1 MIVVTSDVDTALR
14 RMDKHDLDMRN
25 KRLKRAADLSLKHTY
40 LPYEMQEQHD
50 PWADSSARP
59 PPFALL
65 FFGDRSIFSILDG
78 WRACVQLRPS
88 WQELRRSG

>member
-50 PWADSSARP
+50 PWADSSAP
-59 PPFALL
+59 PSLGAL
-65 FFGDRSIFSILDG
+65 FFYMHVISILDG

-88 WQELRRSG
+88 WQE

>member
-1 MIVVTSDVDTALR
+1 MVTSDVDTALR

-50 PWADSSARP
+50 PWADSRAHPLPSRC
-59 PPFALL
+59 
-65 FFGDRSIFSILDG
+65 FFRRLQHVVISILDG

>member
-1 MIVVTSDVDTALR
+1 MTSDVDTALR

-50 PWADSSARP
+50 PWADARAHPYPPASLRDSCFRRWHVFSS
-59 PPFALL
+59 
-65 FFGDRSIFSILDG
+65 LDG

>member
-1 MIVVTSDVDTALR
+1 MTSDVDTALR

-50 PWADSSARP
+50 PWADSRAHP
-59 PPFALL
+59 PPFALS
-65 FFGDRSIFSILDG
+65 FFRRWQHVFSIVDG

-88 WQELRRSG
+88 WQE

>member
-1 MIVVTSDVDTALR
+1 MVTSDVDTALR

-50 PWADSSARP
+50 PWADARAHPP
-59 PPFALL
+59 PPFATLV
-65 FFGDRSIFSILDG
+65 FGDGMYSPVLTVG
-78 WRACVQLRPS
+78 VRACSYARPG
-88 WQELRRSG
+88 RS

>member
-1 MIVVTSDVDTALR
+1 MTSDVDTALR

-59 PPFALL
+59 SRC
-65 FFGDRSIFSILDG
+65 FFPAIA
-78 WRACVQLRPS
+78 ACEFHS
-88 WQELRRSG
+88 

>member
-1 MIVVTSDVDTALR
+1 VIVVTSDVDTALR

-59 PPFALL
+59 PPLNCSL
-65 FFGDRSIFSILDG
+65 FFRRSQHVFSILDG

-88 WQELRRSG
+88 WQE

>member
-1 MIVVTSDVDTALR
+1 MTSDVDTALR

-50 PWADSSARP
+50 PWADARAHP
-59 PPFALL
+59 PPRLPSRLL
-65 FFGDRSIFSILDG
+65 FSAMACIL
-78 WRACVQLRPS
+78 QS
-88 WQELRRSG
+88 

>member
-1 MIVVTSDVDTALR
+1 MVTSDVDTALR

-50 PWADSSARP
+50 PWADSRARP
-59 PPFALL
+59 LPPLSF
-65 FFGDRSIFSILDG
+65 FFGDQHVFSILDG

>member
-1 MIVVTSDVDTALR
+1 MVTSDVDTALR

-65 FFGDRSIFSILDG
+65 FFRRSQHVFSILDG

-88 WQELRRSG
+88 WQE

>member
-1 MIVVTSDVDTALR
+1 MTSDVDTALR

-59 PPFALL
+59 PPFAL
-65 FFGDRSIFSILDG
+65 FSGDGSMCFSILDG
-78 WRACVQLRPS
+78 WRACMQLRPS
-88 WQELRRSG
+88 WQG